1 MVWRLYHRGGVGGG
15 WSRAVVL
22 VVVRRGVAVIV
33 VPSWCGGGI
42 AVVVVP
48 SCCGGGVA
56 RGGGG
61 RTALVVKAV
70 PPWLRSRHSVE
81 VVSPWWWW
89 SRWSRAAVVMMRYC
103 CGGGSPSCCGSG
115 VVAVMS
121 PRLWSCGGE
130 GVAVVC
136 EGDLERDG
144 DSGCHRWSVWR
155 LTFLASLRRGGDH
168 GSWGW

>member
-1 MVWRLYHRGGVGGG
+1 M
-15 WSRAVVL
+15 
-22 VVVRRGVAVIV
+22 VVVVPVVSCCRGVPVIV
-33 VPSWCGGGI
+33 VSSWCGGG
-42 AVVVVP
+42 V
-48 SCCGGGVA
+48 
-56 RGGGG
+56 
-61 RTALVVKAV
+61 
-70 PPWLRSRHSVE
+70 
-81 VVSPWWWW
+81 
-89 SRWSRAAVVMMRYC
+89 AVVMMRYC
-103 CGGGSPSCCGSG
+103 CGGGGPSCCGSG